1 MPRRVARPAFPDT
14 PGAWLA
20 NYRYRQR
27 GESGQPPSAEQV
39 GALLGVSG
47 PTLRRWETGRAR
59 PSGADL
65 RRLAACG
72 GAGRAP
78 HRPAPRPP
86 PPRRAGGGGGGG
98 GGGGAPP
105 PPPPEGVC

>member
-59 PSGADL
+59 PRGPPL
-65 RRLAACG
+65 RRFPEVSGLTPIEPEFLL
-72 GAGRAP
+72 RAFSGQP
-78 HRPAPRPP
+78 REEARRRNSVSMGMRP
-86 PPRRAGGGGGGG
+86 
-98 GGGGAPP
+98 
-105 PPPPEGVC
+105 